1 MLNKK
6 LIAAGSIA
14 LVALAACSS
23 DEPSTAGATV
33 DPNTV
38 AENDSIL
45 FEGDKPI
52 IPEIKDICYSNRDS
66 STNQDSA
73 SSLCGADLDFSFY
86 SKITAFETEPTSLSS
101 DMDSLDVKLYDKE
114 NGAAATCTAGDQSFD
129 AKFKM
134 EARYGYIF
142 KTLTMHNVGAACDS
156 ILQEFQDACN
166 TNPKI
171 TVIGGYRGFCTSTGD
186 LYAFCADLSHL
197 TLECSEPEAD
207 GTKKCH
213 VKRDSTTA
221 LDTNRFIQDFV
232 KKSESVCSDFTDGKF
247 DVLDFTARED
257 YWTLGHNPIDYL
269 DSSNVGEPVDTA
281 SFTLEKYV
289 ERFAES
295 GKEYKFDKHILA
307 YRALPSSE
315 VVIDANSLNGL
326 TIKEASPAE
335 IAKYF
340 PMTSAI
346 AGDKFNPEFCMVYT
360 ITTSWGYLSQ
370 ASILTDLHYGE
381 EESYYGGNIKFALLF
396 AGGNCQKDNTGFSE
410 IFLVK
415 DCDLPVYEDAQLD
428 ADFVDDSTWTCDE
441 NGVPPGRENGLYGE
455 WYRADLRQ

>member
-6 LIAAGSIA
+6 LIVAGSIA

-23 DEPSTAGATV
+23 DEASTAGATV
-33 DPNTV
+33 DPNAI
-38 AENDSIL
+38 AENDSIV

-52 IPEIKDICYSNRDS
+52 IPELMDHCYS
-66 STNQDSA
+66 NQDSA
-73 SSLCGADLDFSFY
+73 TNLCGADQDFSFY

-114 NGAAATCTAGDQSFD
+114 NGAAATCAAGDQSFD

-134 EARYGYIF
+134 EARYGFIF

-171 TVIGGYRGFCTSTGD
+171 TVIGGYSGFCTSTGD

-232 KKSESVCSDFTDGKF
+232 KKSESVCTDISTGKLDVSDFDPI
-247 DVLDFTARED
+247 ED
-257 YWTLGHNPIDYL
+257 YWTPGHNPIDHL
-269 DSSNVGEPVDTA
+269 DTSNKGEPIDTS
-281 SFTLEKYV
+281 SFTLEKYA
-289 ERFAES
+289 EQFADISE
-295 GKEYKFDKHILA
+295 EITFDSLVLA
-307 YRALPSSE
+307 YRILPTSE
-315 VVIDANSLNGL
+315 IVLDTGSY
-326 TIKEASPAE
+326 TIREPSPAE
-335 IAKYF
+335 VAKYF
-340 PMTSAI
+340 PMTTAI
-346 AGDKFNPEFCMVYT
+346 TGENFNSEHCNIYT
-360 ITTSWGYLSQ
+360 VAISGYQSL
-370 ASILTDLHYGE
+370 AIILTHIEYE
-381 EESYYGGNIKFALLF
+381 YVKYAFIF
-396 AGGNCQKDNTGFSE
+396 AGGDCKKDGDFAQ
-410 IFLVK
+410 IFLIK
-415 DCDLPVYEDAQLD
+415 DCTGEFDEYAMTF
-428 ADFVDDSTWTCDE
+428 AGGDFFENTPWTCDE
-441 NGVPPGRENGLYGE
+441 NGVPPGRENGPYGE
-455 WYRADLRQ
+455 WYRANLRQ

>member
-6 LIAAGSIA
+6 LITAGSIA

-38 AENDSIL
+38 AKNDSIV

-52 IPEIKDICYSNRDS
+52 IPELMDLCYS
-66 STNQDSA
+66 NQDSA
-73 SSLCGADLDFSFY
+73 TNLCGADQDFSFY

-101 DMDSLDVKLYDKE
+101 DIDSLDVKLYDKE
-114 NGAAATCTAGDQSFD
+114 NGAAATCAAGDQSFD

-134 EARYGYIF
+134 EARYGFIF
-142 KTLTMHNVGAACDS
+142 KTLTMHNVGTACDS

-171 TVIGGYRGFCTSTGD
+171 TVIGGYSGFCTSTGD

-232 KKSESVCSDFTDGKF
+232 KKSESVCTDISSGKF
-247 DVLDFTARED
+247 DVSDFDPIED
-257 YWTLGHNPIDYL
+257 YWTPGHNPIDHL
-269 DSSNVGEPVDTA
+269 DTSNKGEPIDTS
-281 SFTLEKYV
+281 SFTLEKYA
-289 ERFAES
+289 EQFADISE
-295 GKEYKFDKHILA
+295 EITFDSLVLA
-307 YRALPSSE
+307 YRILPTSE
-315 VVIDANSLNGL
+315 IVLDTGSY
-326 TIKEASPAE
+326 TIREPSPAE
-335 IAKYF
+335 VAKYF
-340 PMTSAI
+340 PMTTAI
-346 AGDKFNPEFCMVYT
+346 TGENFNSEHCDIYT
-360 ITTSWGYLSQ
+360 VAILGSQ
-370 ASILTDLHYGE
+370 FLAIILTHIEYEYVKYALIFADGDCKKSDDFAQIFLIKDCTGE
-381 EESYYGGNIKFALLF
+381 FDEYAVTS
-396 AGGNCQKDNTGFSE
+396 AGGDIFENT
-410 IFLVK
+410 
-415 DCDLPVYEDAQLD
+415 P
-428 ADFVDDSTWTCDE
+428 WTCDE
-441 NGVPPGRENGLYGE
+441 NGVPPGRENGPYGE

>member
-6 LIAAGSIA
+6 LIVAGSIA

-23 DEPSTAGATV
+23 DEASTAGATV
-33 DPNTV
+33 DPNAI
-38 AENDSIL
+38 AENDSIV

-52 IPEIKDICYSNRDS
+52 IPELMDHCYS
-66 STNQDSA
+66 NQDSA
-73 SSLCGADLDFSFY
+73 TNLCGADQDFSFY

-101 DMDSLDVKLYDKE
+101 GVDSLDVMLYDKE
-114 NGAAATCTAGDQSFD
+114 NGASATCAAGDQSFD

-134 EARYGYIF
+134 EARYGFIF

-171 TVIGGYRGFCTSTGD
+171 TVIGGYSGFCTSTGD

-232 KKSESVCSDFTDGKF
+232 KKSESVCTDISTGKLDVSDFDPI
-247 DVLDFTARED
+247 ED
-257 YWTLGHNPIDYL
+257 YWTPGHNPIDHL
-269 DSSNVGEPVDTA
+269 DTSNKGEPIDTS
-281 SFTLEKYV
+281 SFTLEKYA
-289 ERFAES
+289 EQFADISE
-295 GKEYKFDKHILA
+295 EITFDSLVLA
-307 YRALPSSE
+307 YRILPTSE
-315 VVIDANSLNGL
+315 IVLDTGSY
-326 TIKEASPAE
+326 TFREPSPAE
-335 IAKYF
+335 VAKYF
-340 PMTSAI
+340 PMTTAI
-346 AGDKFNPEFCMVYT
+346 TGENFNSEHCNIYT
-360 ITTSWGYLSQ
+360 IAISGYLSIASFLTNIEYGQ
-370 ASILTDLHYGE
+370 A
-381 EESYYGGNIKFALLF
+381 KFAFIF
-396 AGGNCQKDNTGFSE
+396 ANGKCKTGDDVAQV
-410 IFLVK
+410 FLVK
-415 DCDLPVYEDAQLD
+415 DCTGELDLEPQFD
-428 ADFVDDSTWTCDE
+428 ADFIETSPWTCEE
-441 NGVPPGRENGLYGE
+441 NGLPPGRENDLYGE

>member
-6 LIAAGSIA
+6 LIVAGSIA

-23 DEPSTAGATV
+23 DEASTAGATV
-33 DPNTV
+33 DPNAI
-38 AENDSIL
+38 AENDSIV

-52 IPEIKDICYSNRDS
+52 IPELMDLCYS
-66 STNQDSA
+66 NQDSA
-73 SSLCGADLDFSFY
+73 TNLCGADQDFSFY

-114 NGAAATCTAGDQSFD
+114 NGAAATCAAGDQSFE

-134 EARYGYIF
+134 EARYGFIF

-171 TVIGGYRGFCTSTGD
+171 TVIGGYSGFCSSTGD

-232 KKSESVCSDFTDGKF
+232 KKSESVCTDISTGKLDVSDFDPI
-247 DVLDFTARED
+247 ED
-257 YWTLGHNPIDYL
+257 YWTPGHNPIDHL
-269 DSSNVGEPVDTA
+269 DTSNKGEPIDTS
-281 SFTLEKYV
+281 SFTLEKYA
-289 ERFAES
+289 EQFADISE
-295 GKEYKFDKHILA
+295 EITFDSLVLA
-307 YRALPSSE
+307 YRILPTSE
-315 VVIDANSLNGL
+315 IVLDTGSY
-326 TIKEASPAE
+326 TIREPSPAE
-335 IAKYF
+335 VAKYF
-340 PMTSAI
+340 PMTTAI
-346 AGDKFNPEFCMVYT
+346 TGENFNSEHCDIYT
-360 ITTSWGYLSQ
+360 VAISGYQSL
-370 ASILTDLHYGE
+370 AIILTHIEYE
-381 EESYYGGNIKFALLF
+381 YVKYAFIF
-396 AGGNCQKDNTGFSE
+396 AGGDCKKDGDFAQ
-410 IFLVK
+410 IFLIK
-415 DCDLPVYEDAQLD
+415 DCTGEFDEYAMTF
-428 ADFVDDSTWTCDE
+428 AGGDFFENTPWTCDE
-441 NGVPPGRENGLYGE
+441 NGVPPGRENGPYGE
-455 WYRADLRQ
+455 WYRANLRQ

>member
-6 LIAAGSIA
+6 LIVAGSIA

-23 DEPSTAGATV
+23 DEASTAGATV
-33 DPNTV
+33 DPNAI
-38 AENDSIL
+38 AENDSIV

-52 IPEIKDICYSNRDS
+52 IPELMDLCYS
-66 STNQDSA
+66 NQDSA
-73 SSLCGADLDFSFY
+73 TNLCGADQDFSFY

-114 NGAAATCTAGDQSFD
+114 NGAAATCAAGDQSFD

-134 EARYGYIF
+134 EARYGFIF

-156 ILQEFQDACN
+156 ILQEFQDVCN

-171 TVIGGYRGFCTSTGD
+171 TVIGGYSGFCTSTGD

-232 KKSESVCSDFTDGKF
+232 KKSESVCSDISTGKLDVSDF
-247 DVLDFTARED
+247 DPIED
-257 YWTLGHNPIDYL
+257 YWTPGHNPIDHL
-269 DSSNVGEPVDTA
+269 DTSNKGEPIDTS
-281 SFTLEKYV
+281 SFTLEKYA
-289 ERFAES
+289 EQFADISE
-295 GKEYKFDKHILA
+295 EITFDSLVLA
-307 YRALPSSE
+307 YRILPTSE
-315 VVIDANSLNGL
+315 IVLDTGSY
-326 TIKEASPAE
+326 TIREPSPAE
-335 IAKYF
+335 VAKYF
-340 PMTSAI
+340 PMTTAI
-346 AGDKFNPEFCMVYT
+346 TGENFNSEHCDIYT
-360 ITTSWGYLSQ
+360 VAISGSQ
-370 ASILTDLHYGE
+370 FLAIILTHIEYEYVKYAFIFADGDCKKGDDFAQIFLIKDCTGE
-381 EESYYGGNIKFALLF
+381 FDEYAVTS
-396 AGGNCQKDNTGFSE
+396 AGGDIFENT
-410 IFLVK
+410 
-415 DCDLPVYEDAQLD
+415 P
-428 ADFVDDSTWTCDE
+428 WTCDE
-441 NGVPPGRENGLYGE
+441 NGVPPGRENGPYGE

>member
-38 AENDSIL
+38 AEDDSL
-45 FEGDKPI
+45 VFEGDKPI
-52 IPEIKDICYSNRDS
+52 IPEFKDLCFSSRDS
-66 STNQDSA
+66 AT
-73 SSLCGADLDFSFY
+73 SLCGFDQDTTFY
-86 SKITAFETEPTSLSS
+86 SKFIAFKTEPTSLSS

-114 NGAAATCTAGDQSFD
+114 NGAEATCTAGDQSFD

-232 KKSESVCSDFTDGKF
+232 KKSESVCTDISTGKLDVSNF
-247 DVLDFTARED
+247 DPIED
-257 YWTLGHNPIDYL
+257 YWTPGHNPIDHL
-269 DSSNVGEPVDTA
+269 DSNNKGEPIDTA
-281 SFTLEKYV
+281 SFTLEKYA
-289 ERFAES
+289 EQFADISE
-295 GKEYKFDKHILA
+295 EITFDSLVLA
-307 YRALPSSE
+307 YRILPTSE
-315 VVIDANSLNGL
+315 VVLDTGSY
-326 TIKEASPAE
+326 TIREASPAE
-335 IAKYF
+335 VAKYF
-340 PMTSAI
+340 PMTTAI
-346 AGDKFNPEFCMVYT
+346 TGENFNPEHCDIYT
-360 ITTSWGYLSQ
+360 VAMSGFQSLAI
-370 ASILTDLHYGE
+370 ILTHIEYDYAKYALIVAGGDCKKDDDFVQIFLIKDCAGE
-381 EESYYGGNIKFALLF
+381 FNEYAISF
-396 AGGNCQKDNTGFSE
+396 AGGDFFENT
-410 IFLVK
+410 
-415 DCDLPVYEDAQLD
+415 P
-428 ADFVDDSTWTCDE
+428 WTCDE
-441 NGVPPGRENGLYGE
+441 NGVPPGRENGPYGE

>member
-6 LIAAGSIA
+6 LIVAGSIA

-23 DEPSTAGATV
+23 DEASTAGATV
-33 DPNTV
+33 DPNAI
-38 AENDSIL
+38 AENDSIV

-52 IPEIKDICYSNRDS
+52 IPELMDLCYS
-66 STNQDSA
+66 NQDSA
-73 SSLCGADLDFSFY
+73 TNLCGADQDFSFY

-114 NGAAATCTAGDQSFD
+114 NGAAATCAAGDQSFE

-134 EARYGYIF
+134 EARYGFIF

-171 TVIGGYRGFCTSTGD
+171 TVIGGYSGFCSSTGD

-232 KKSESVCSDFTDGKF
+232 KKSESVCTDISTGKLDVSDFDPI
-247 DVLDFTARED
+247 ED
-257 YWTLGHNPIDYL
+257 YWTPGHNPIDHL
-269 DSSNVGEPVDTA
+269 DTSNKGEPIDTS
-281 SFTLEKYV
+281 SFTLEKYA
-289 ERFAES
+289 EQFADISE
-295 GKEYKFDKHILA
+295 EITFDSLVLA
-307 YRALPSSE
+307 YRILPTSE
-315 VVIDANSLNGL
+315 IVLDTGSY
-326 TIKEASPAE
+326 TIREPSPAE
-335 IAKYF
+335 VAKYF
-340 PMTSAI
+340 PMTTAI
-346 AGDKFNPEFCMVYT
+346 TGENFNSEHCDIYT
-360 ITTSWGYLSQ
+360 VAMSGYQSL
-370 ASILTDLHYGE
+370 AIILTHIEYE
-381 EESYYGGNIKFALLF
+381 YVKYAFIF
-396 AGGNCQKDNTGFSE
+396 AGGDCKKDGDFAQ
-410 IFLVK
+410 IFLIK
-415 DCDLPVYEDAQLD
+415 DCTGEFDEYAMTF
-428 ADFVDDSTWTCDE
+428 AGGDFFENTPWTCDE
-441 NGVPPGRENGLYGE
+441 NGVPPGRENGPYGE
-455 WYRADLRQ
+455 WYRANLRQ

>member
-6 LIAAGSIA
+6 LIVAGSIA

-23 DEPSTAGATV
+23 DEASTAGATV
-33 DPNTV
+33 DPNAI
-38 AENDSIL
+38 AENDSIV

-52 IPEIKDICYSNRDS
+52 IPELMDLCYS
-66 STNQDSA
+66 NQDSA
-73 SSLCGADLDFSFY
+73 TNLCGADQDFSFY

-114 NGAAATCTAGDQSFD
+114 NGASATCSAGDQSFD

-171 TVIGGYRGFCTSTGD
+171 TVIGGYSGFCTSTGD

-207 GTKKCH
+207 GTNKCH
-213 VKRDSTTA
+213 IKRDSTTA

-232 KKSESVCSDFTDGKF
+232 KKSESVCTDISTGKLDVSDFDPI
-247 DVLDFTARED
+247 ED
-257 YWTLGHNPIDYL
+257 YWTPGHNPIDHL
-269 DSSNVGEPVDTA
+269 DTSNKGEPIDTA
-281 SFTLEKYV
+281 AFTLEKYA
-289 ERFAES
+289 EQFADISE
-295 GKEYKFDKHILA
+295 EITFDSLVLA
-307 YRALPSSE
+307 YRILPTSQILADS
-315 VVIDANSLNGL
+315 AKSF
-326 TIKEASPAE
+326 TIKEAKPAE
-335 IAKYF
+335 VAKYF
-340 PMTSAI
+340 PMTTAI
-346 AGDKFNPEFCMVYT
+346 TGEKFNPEFCNIYT
-360 ITTSWGYLSQ
+360 IITSGFSSMAL
-370 ASILTDLHYGE
+370 ILTDIKDDYENVVNFAFILASGE
-381 EESYYGGNIKFALLF
+381 CNKEDTETSLV
-396 AGGNCQKDNTGFSE
+396 
-410 IFLVK
+410 FLIK
-415 DCDLPVYEDAQLD
+415 DCDGILFEGAQIGGD
-428 ADFVDDSTWTCDE
+428 IIENTPWTCDE
-441 NGVPPGRENGLYGE
+441 NGVPPGRENGPYGE

>member
-6 LIAAGSIA
+6 LIVAGSIA

-23 DEPSTAGATV
+23 DEASTAGATV
-33 DPNTV
+33 DPNAI
-38 AENDSIL
+38 AENDSIV

-52 IPEIKDICYSNRDS
+52 IPELMDLCYS
-66 STNQDSA
+66 NQDSA
-73 SSLCGADLDFSFY
+73 TNLCGADQDFSFY

-114 NGAAATCTAGDQSFD
+114 NGAAATCAAGDQSFD

-134 EARYGYIF
+134 EARYGFIF

-171 TVIGGYRGFCTSTGD
+171 TVIGGYSGFCSSTGD

-232 KKSESVCSDFTDGKF
+232 KKSESVCTDISTGKLDVSDFDPI
-247 DVLDFTARED
+247 ED
-257 YWTLGHNPIDYL
+257 YWTPGHNPIDHL
-269 DSSNVGEPVDTA
+269 DTSNKGEPIDTS
-281 SFTLEKYV
+281 SFTLEKYA
-289 ERFAES
+289 EQFADISE
-295 GKEYKFDKHILA
+295 EITFDSLVLA
-307 YRALPSSE
+307 YRILPTSE
-315 VVIDANSLNGL
+315 IVLDTGSY
-326 TIKEASPAE
+326 TIREPSPAE
-335 IAKYF
+335 VAKYF
-340 PMTSAI
+340 PMTTAI
-346 AGDKFNPEFCMVYT
+346 TGENFNSEHCDIYT
-360 ITTSWGYLSQ
+360 VAISGYQSL
-370 ASILTDLHYGE
+370 AIILTHIEYE
-381 EESYYGGNIKFALLF
+381 YVKYAFIF
-396 AGGNCQKDNTGFSE
+396 AGGDCKKDGDFAQ
-410 IFLVK
+410 IFLIK
-415 DCDLPVYEDAQLD
+415 DCTGEFDEYAMTF
-428 ADFVDDSTWTCDE
+428 AGGDFFENTPWTCDE
-441 NGVPPGRENGLYGE
+441 NGVPPGRENGPYGE
-455 WYRADLRQ
+455 WYRANLRQ

>member
-6 LIAAGSIA
+6 LIVAGSIA

-23 DEPSTAGATV
+23 DEASTAGATV
-33 DPNTV
+33 DPNAI
-38 AENDSIL
+38 AENDSIV

-52 IPEIKDICYSNRDS
+52 IPELMDLCYS
-66 STNQDSA
+66 NQDSA
-73 SSLCGADLDFSFY
+73 TNLCGADQDFSFY

-114 NGAAATCTAGDQSFD
+114 NGAAATCAAGDQSFD

-134 EARYGYIF
+134 EARYGFIF

-171 TVIGGYRGFCTSTGD
+171 TVIGGYSGFCTSTGD

-232 KKSESVCSDFTDGKF
+232 KKSESVCTDISTGKLDVSDFDPI
-247 DVLDFTARED
+247 ED
-257 YWTLGHNPIDYL
+257 YWTPGHNPIDHL
-269 DSSNVGEPVDTA
+269 DTSNKGEPIDTA
-281 SFTLEKYV
+281 AFTLEKYA
-289 ERFAES
+289 EQFADISE
-295 GKEYKFDKHILA
+295 EITFDSLVLA
-307 YRALPSSE
+307 YRILPTSE
-315 VVIDANSLNGL
+315 IVLDTGSY
-326 TIKEASPAE
+326 TIREPSPAE
-335 IAKYF
+335 VAKYF
-340 PMTSAI
+340 PMTTAI
-346 AGDKFNPEFCMVYT
+346 TGENFNSEHCDIYT
-360 ITTSWGYLSQ
+360 VAISGYQSL
-370 ASILTDLHYGE
+370 AIILTHIEYE
-381 EESYYGGNIKFALLF
+381 YVKYAFIF
-396 AGGNCQKDNTGFSE
+396 AGGDCKKDGDFAQ
-410 IFLVK
+410 IFLIK
-415 DCDLPVYEDAQLD
+415 DCTGEFDEYAMTF
-428 ADFVDDSTWTCDE
+428 AGGDFFENTPWTCDE
-441 NGVPPGRENGLYGE
+441 NGVPPGRENGPYGE
-455 WYRADLRQ
+455 WYRANLRQ

>member
-6 LIAAGSIA
+6 LIVAGSIA

-23 DEPSTAGATV
+23 DEASTAGATV
-33 DPNTV
+33 DPNAI
-38 AENDSIL
+38 AENDSIV

-52 IPEIKDICYSNRDS
+52 IPELMDHCYS
-66 STNQDSA
+66 NQDSA
-73 SSLCGADLDFSFY
+73 TNLCGADQDFSFY

-114 NGAAATCTAGDQSFD
+114 NGAAATCAAGDQSFD

-134 EARYGYIF
+134 EARYGFIF

-171 TVIGGYRGFCTSTGD
+171 TVIGGYSGFCTSTGD

-232 KKSESVCSDFTDGKF
+232 KKSESVCTDISTGKLDVSDFDPI
-247 DVLDFTARED
+247 ED
-257 YWTLGHNPIDYL
+257 YWTPGHNPIDHL
-269 DSSNVGEPVDTA
+269 DTSNKGEPIDTS
-281 SFTLEKYV
+281 SFTLEKYA
-289 ERFAES
+289 EQFADISE
-295 GKEYKFDKHILA
+295 EITFDSLVLA
-307 YRALPSSE
+307 YRILPTSE
-315 VVIDANSLNGL
+315 IVLDTGSY
-326 TIKEASPAE
+326 TIREPSPAE
-335 IAKYF
+335 VAKYF
-340 PMTSAI
+340 PMTTAI
-346 AGDKFNPEFCMVYT
+346 TGENFNSEHCDIYT
-360 ITTSWGYLSQ
+360 VAISGYQSL
-370 ASILTDLHYGE
+370 AIILTHIEYE
-381 EESYYGGNIKFALLF
+381 YVKYAFIF
-396 AGGNCQKDNTGFSE
+396 AGGDCKKDGDFAQ
-410 IFLVK
+410 IFLIK
-415 DCDLPVYEDAQLD
+415 DCTGEFDEYAMTF
-428 ADFVDDSTWTCDE
+428 AGGDFFENTPWTCDE
-441 NGVPPGRENGLYGE
+441 NGVPPGRENGPYGE
-455 WYRADLRQ
+455 WYRANLRQ